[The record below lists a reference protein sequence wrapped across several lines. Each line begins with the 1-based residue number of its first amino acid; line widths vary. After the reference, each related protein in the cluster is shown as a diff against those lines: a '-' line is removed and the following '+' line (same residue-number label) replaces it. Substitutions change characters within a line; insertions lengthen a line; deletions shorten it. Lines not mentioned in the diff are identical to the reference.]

1 MGAMTKYF
9 ISAVEAAMLSVVE
22 NVIFLFQTKPAN
34 PSDRVI
40 RLSFVNN
47 FALYIVVYWWS

>member
-22 NVIFLFQTKPAN
+22 NVVSLFQTKPAN

-40 RLSFVNN
+40 RLPFVYN
-47 FALYIVVYWWS
+47 FPLYAVIYWWS